1 MGTKKWR
8 FEEYPNDKYERKAP
22 EAAEYKCLP
31 NELGTNRWM
40 KLTGIVTTKQRR
52 NLKTGTETPIAA
64 AMDSISKGMVIS
76 ALECFALDRLGRVD
90 TAGWLVYA

>member
-1 MGTKKWR
+1 
-8 FEEYPNDKYERKAP
+8 
-22 EAAEYKCLP
+22 
-31 NELGTNRWM
+31 M

-76 ALECFALDRLGRVD
+76 ALECFAFD
-90 TAGWLVYA
+90 